1 MTLLDDV
8 LSYNKQFVANKDYEG
23 FETSKVPSMKAVVLT
38 CMDTR
43 LVELSSKALG
53 FKNGDIK
60 IVKNAGATITHP
72 YGATMRSLL
81 VGIYALGA
89 EEIIIMGHKDCGMGN
104 LDVDAVLTT
113 MKSRGVKEEVLH
125 TLEHS
130 GIDIHHFLE
139 GFKDVRENVNNNIE
153 LIYNHPL
160 FDKSVP
166 VHGLVIDP
174 HTGELDLIQNG
185 YDKVIK

>member
-8 LSYNKQFVANKDYEG
+8 LTYNQQFVENAEYEG
-23 FETSKVPSMKAVVLT
+23 YQTSKVPSMKAVILT

-89 EEIIIMGHKDCGMGN
+89 DEIIIMGHKDCGMGN
-104 LDVDAVLTT
+104 LDVDAVLET
-113 MKSRGVKEEVLH
+113 MKNRGIKEEILN
-125 TLEHS
+125 TLNHS
-130 GIDIHHFLE
+130 GIDVHHFLE
-139 GFKDVRENVNNNIE
+139 GFTDVKENVRNNIDMV
-153 LIYNHPL
+153 YNHPL
-160 FDKSVP
+160 FDQSVP

-174 HTGELDLIQNG
+174 DTGALELIQNG
-185 YDKVIK
+185 YNKVKK